1 MFIILLQNTI
11 NYLRRPVKRAGRVE
25 IEKDTGKL
33 RLKDHVF
40 SCGEKVEF
48 LLDGEWY
55 FGTVEK
61 CWQSYYFKE
70 FLGEKNTF
78 DLKGLQARIRY

>member
-11 NYLRRPVKRAGRVE
+11 DYLKRPVKRAGKLSLD
-25 IEKDTGKL
+25 EKSGKY
-33 RLKDHVF
+33 RLKDHFF
-40 SCGEKVEF
+40 SSSDKIEI
-48 LLDGEWY
+48 LLDGQWY
-55 FGTVEK
+55 LGSIDK

-78 DLKGLQARIRY
+78 KLEGLQARIRY